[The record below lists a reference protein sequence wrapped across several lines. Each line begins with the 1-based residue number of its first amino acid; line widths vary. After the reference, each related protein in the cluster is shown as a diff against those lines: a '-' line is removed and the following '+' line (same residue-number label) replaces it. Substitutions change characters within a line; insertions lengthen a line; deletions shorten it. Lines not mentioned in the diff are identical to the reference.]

1 MTRATEALV
10 RAIIPNDSVISD
22 TTPFIT
28 AANQMTNKLSD
39 LSCASDLTEAELTV
53 VETWLSA
60 HFAAV
65 TYPSIAIESEK
76 VEGASVKA
84 SRGNVASQS
93 GLLSTQFGQMANTLS
108 GGCLQ
113 ELDKRKPSLV
123 FA

>member
-1 MTRATEALV
+1 MARTDDALV
-10 RAIIPNDSVISD
+10 RAIIPNDSIITD
-22 TTPFIT
+22 TAPFIT
-28 AANQMTNKLSD
+28 AANLMTNKLAASP
-39 LSCASDLTEAELTV
+39 CGSDLTEAELIV
-53 VETWLSA
+53 VETWLAA

-65 TYPSIAIESEK
+65 TYPAIAIESEK